1 MNSQLRPNA
10 TTTEINGFLA
20 KVCISNYQIHP
31 RLVEF
36 NDVKDR
42 QRKITL
48 LYNKFVAQGLPENAA
63 QTQSEELAD
72 SDTLSVGIK
81 SLTQKGS
88 VLMLAGLEEKDLEQS
103 LSPDA
108 TTHVMLVF
116 LKERKVSN
124 LFYSIFIKY

>member
-1 MNSQLRPNA
+1 MNSQLKLNA
-10 TTTEINGFLA
+10 TTTEINRFLE
-20 KVCISNYQIHP
+20 KVCISNFQIHSK
-31 RLVEF
+31 LVEF
-36 NDVKDR
+36 NDAKDW
-42 QRKITL
+42 QCKITL
-48 LYNKFVAQGLPENAA
+48 LHNKFVAQDFPENVA
-63 QTQSEELAD
+63 QTQSEELTD

-81 SLTQKGS
+81 SFTQKGS

-108 TTHVMLVF
+108 TIHVMLVF